1 MRFLA
6 KQAGGEAAAVPF
18 PDFQDAPVTP
28 ASVGGVQ
35 LWDAD
40 APVTPTE
47 NPSFIVASTAPVEKS
62 TPENVTKE
70 QPDNSDN
77 LTPAPKGDNHDSPF
91 KAATSPT
98 IVVTASTDTGG
109 SIRGTDSGEE
119 THSEGEDADTGD
131 ESGDEDREHRTHFKS
146 WGTPA
151 ARNKP
156 SK

>member
-1 MRFLA
+1 M
-6 KQAGGEAAAVPF
+6 KQSGGEASAVPF
-18 PDFQDAPVTP
+18 PDFPDTPVTP

-40 APVTPTE
+40 APVAPAE
-47 NPSFIVASTAPVEKS
+47 SPSFTVASTPPVEKFI
-62 TPENVTKE
+62 PETVTQE
-70 QPDNSDN
+70 QLDNSDS
-77 LTPAPKGDNHDSPF
+77 LTPAPKGENSDSPF
-91 KAATSPT
+91 KGATSPT

-109 SIRGTDSGEE
+109 SIRGADSGEE
-119 THSEGEDADTGD
+119 THSEGQDVDTGD